1 MSLLTKEAAGAK
13 VSTVFKHNL
22 QTWQAEK
29 FLNFI
34 VWFFVK
40 YFTTFLSIKNTN
52 KQESMDL
59 FLEISCATKV
69 DQKKS

>member
-29 FLNFI
+29 LLNFI
-34 VWFFVK
+34 VGLVVK
-40 YFTTFLSIKNTN
+40 YFTAFSL
-52 KQESMDL
+52 
-59 FLEISCATKV
+59 
-69 DQKKS
+69 

>member
-22 QTWQAEK
+22 QTWQAEN

-34 VWFFVK
+34 VGFFVK
-40 YFTTFLSIKNTN
+40 YVTTFLSLEYSIKSTN
-52 KQESMDL
+52 K
-59 FLEISCATKV
+59 
-69 DQKKS
+69 